1 MRKQTRTALAALV
14 GVAAF
19 SFGAAIASA
28 QSSVDKFVVTG
39 DAAKKAMTRE
49 EISADTAEKIT
60 KVCLDFAAQNKIA
73 VSGFIL
79 SPSGQIVHAHRMDG
93 QNPINVQT
101 ALWKAETALKTHGS
115 THAAAN
121 RYADDLTGELTRIK
135 FDAYWVSGGLPIVVD
150 NVLIGAIGV
159 GGSGLDEECANAGLT
174 AVLGPQPALAEK
186 LPPRNRGG
194 AAQQPPPPPR

>member
-73 VSGFIL
+73 VSVFIL

-101 ALWKAETALKTHGS
+101 A
-115 THAAAN
+115 
-121 RYADDLTGELTRIK
+121 
-135 FDAYWVSGGLPIVVD
+135 
-150 NVLIGAIGV
+150 
-159 GGSGLDEECANAGLT
+159 
-174 AVLGPQPALAEK
+174 
-186 LPPRNRGG
+186 
-194 AAQQPPPPPR
+194 